1 MKTLLA
7 SHDEEIVYESRQI
20 AGTLRWDVLAS
31 YHRLLANGQ
40 LKEESMRIAIFGA
53 GRAAG
58 YFAARLA
65 QAGEEVIFIARGEHL
80 RAIQQHG
87 LHVESV
93 GGDVTVRLAHATSDP
108 AEVGSVDAVIL
119 GVKTFQVPES
129 AEAMHPLVGPETVVL
144 PLQNGVEVSEQLAEV
159 LGRGHVLGG
168 LASIISFIAA
178 PGRLRHQGGPSS
190 IALAELDNRPSERLE
205 RMRAALE
212 RAGISVSVPANIQA
226 ALWSKFLFVI
236 SLGGVGAVT
245 RAPAGVLRR
254 LPETRSLLEGA
265 MQEVRAHALARGVP
279 VSEDEVPRAMAVI
292 DSLPEDGTTSLQR
305 DIMAG
310 SPSELEAWN
319 CAAVRLSRSAGVPV
333 PTQAFIYHAL
343 LPQERR
349 ARGQER
355 FD

>member
-1 MKTLLA
+1 M
-7 SHDEEIVYESRQI
+7 
-20 AGTLRWDVLAS
+20 
-31 YHRLLANGQ
+31 RL
-40 LKEESMRIAIFGA
+40 AIFGT
-53 GRAAG
+53 GGAAG
-58 YFAARLA
+58 YFGARLA
-65 QAGEEVIFIARGEHL
+65 QAGEDVIFIARGEHL

-93 GGDVTVRLAHATSDP
+93 EGDVTIQPAHAASDP
-108 AEVGSVDAVIL
+108 AEIGSVDAVIL

-129 AEAMHPLVGPETVVL
+129 AEAMRPLIGPQTVVL

-159 LGRGHVLGG
+159 LGREHVLGG

-190 IALAELDNRPSERLE
+190 IALAELDNHPSERLE
-205 RMRAALE
+205 RLRAAME

-236 SLGGVGAVT
+236 SLGGLGAVT
-245 RAPAGVLRR
+245 RAPAGILRR
-254 LPETRSLLEGA
+254 LPETRRLLEAA
-265 MQEVRAHALARGVP
+265 MQEVRAVALARGVP
-279 VSEDEVPRAMAVI
+279 LGDSEIARAMAVI

-310 SPSELEAWN
+310 RPSELEAWN
-319 CAAVRLSRSAGVPV
+319 GAAVRLGQAADVPV
-333 PTQAFIYHAL
+333 PTHAFIYHAL
-343 LPQERR
+343 LPQELR
-349 ARGQER
+349 AGGQER